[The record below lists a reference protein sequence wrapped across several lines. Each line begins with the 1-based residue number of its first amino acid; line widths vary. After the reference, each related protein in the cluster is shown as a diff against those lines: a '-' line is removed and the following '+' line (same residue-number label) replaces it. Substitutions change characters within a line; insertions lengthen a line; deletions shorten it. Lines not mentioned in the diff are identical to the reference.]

1 VNSLRPFLCSAL
13 AVLMIGSSSSGC
25 ESDYPIWIPRSA
37 TADPLY
43 RFTKGRKAGY
53 IDQTGK
59 VVIPPVI
66 SVWGGNGDGE
76 FHDGLLE
83 ISVSDG
89 VYVDVTGKKGIHK
102 RFYRGCDFSEGL
114 AAAMEKD
121 GGTWGYINTKG
132 DFVISP
138 RFASSPMDYVWS
150 FEGGLAKIEVA
161 GKFGYIDHTGEFAIP
176 PRLLDGDSFHAG
188 MARVIVE
195 GPCGYFREESPC
207 PDLGVVPKGTKTQ
220 ESLPA
225 CKYTFIDKSGH
236 VISEQRYD
244 YALPFAG
251 GLAPV
256 RIGKLWGYIDKTGMT
271 VIAPRF
277 DSASSFADGL
287 GLVSENGLFGYVDR
301 TGAYTIKPQFKS
313 AESFVEGRAVV
324 GSLESGYWY
333 IDQSGKPAITEKFA
347 VASPFFKGL
356 AQVKVLS
363 NAARNRDVYSGTFAY
378 IDRSGKRVFE
388 YNP

>member
-1 VNSLRPFLCSAL
+1 
-13 AVLMIGSSSSGC
+13 MIGSSSSGC
-25 ESDYPIWIPRSA
+25 EWDYPIWIPRSA

-43 RFTKGRKAGY
+43 RFTKGPKAGY

-66 SVWGGNGDGE
+66 SFWGGNYHE

-89 VYVDVTGKKGIHK
+89 VYVDVTGKKAIHK
-102 RFYRGCDFSEGL
+102 RFYRGWDFSEGM

-121 GGTWGYINTKG
+121 GGRWGYINTKG
-132 DFVISP
+132 DFAISP

-150 FEGGLAKIEVA
+150 FEDGLAKIEVA

-176 PRLLDGDSFHAG
+176 PRLLDGDSFHDG

-207 PDLGVVPKGTKTQ
+207 PGLGVVPKGTKTQ

-244 YALPFAG
+244 YALPFAE

-324 GSLESGYWY
+324 GSFESGYWY
-333 IDQSGKPAITEKFA
+333 IDQSGKQAITEKFA

-356 AQVKVLS
+356 AHVKVLS
-363 NAARNRDVYSGTFAY
+363 DAARNRDVYSGTFAY

-388 YNP
+388 YAP